1 MPIEKKGEFVIIN
14 KSAIRI
20 DQIISIK
27 PQSILQVDYSGR
39 VINRE
44 FPKIIITTRERID
57 EFVYM
62 NGTKRDEELRE
73 LNEIIGTHQV
83 RKENHEGSTTINVTN
98 SSGINI
104 ISNSKK
110 ASISQKNINEAKGIL
125 AEMKHNLEQIEEID
139 KELKEDIYSIITEV
153 ESQISDEH
161 EVKRHSFRSLLGVTS
176 DIATVGGLAIQLG
189 QLLGYL

>member
-1 MPIEKKGEFVIIN
+1 MPIEKIGEFVVIN
-14 KSAIRI
+14 KSSMRI
-20 DQIISIK
+20 DQIISAK
-27 PQSILQVDYSGR
+27 PQSIVQVDYSGR
-39 VINRE
+39 VINRD
-44 FPKIIITTRERID
+44 FPKIIITTRDRIE
-57 EFVYM
+57 EFVYQ
-62 NGTKRDEELRE
+62 NDTKRDEELRE

-83 RKENHEGSTTINVTN
+83 RKENQKGSTTINVTN
-98 SSGINI
+98 STGINI

-125 AEMKHNLEQIEEID
+125 AKMKHNLEQIEEID
-139 KELKEDIYSIITEV
+139 KELKEDIYSIINEV
-153 ESQISDEH
+153 ESQIADEH